1 MGVPAGSDGEEFACN
16 TGDLGLVP
24 GSSRFPAEGN
34 GYPIQYS
41 CLENSVDREVGQ
53 ATDNRVAK
61 SGTRFV
67 KVVNKV

>member
-41 CLENSVDREVGQ
+41 CLENFMDRGARHAMVHGI
-53 ATDNRVAK
+53 TK
-61 SGTRFV
+61 S
-67 KVVNKV
+67 